1 MDAAVEAMEAQ
12 LELWSSK
19 IDQFAAKVEIA
30 GAQAGFDVVTYI
42 DELKALRAIAQSR
55 LVEFKA
61 AVAVEDARQA
71 RLKAAMK
78 RAWNELDAAFK
89 NGQPLP

>member
-1 MDAAVEAMEAQ
+1 MDAAVETMEAQ

-19 IDQFAAKVEIA
+19 IDQLAAKTESA
-30 GAQAGFDVVTYI
+30 GVRAGFDVVTYI
-42 DELKALRAIAQSR
+42 DELKALRAIAHSK

-61 AVAVEDARQA
+61 AVAVEDARRT

-78 RAWNELDAAFK
+78 GTWNELDAAFK
-89 NGQPLP
+89 KPQPLP